1 MSTISR
7 VLAREVLDSRGTPT
21 IEVDVILADGALGR
35 ALVPSGASTGS
46 NEALE
51 LRDGDSRYGG
61 LGVMKAVANVHRE
74 IAPAIVGL
82 PALEQ
87 QSVDETLIRLD
98 GTPDKSRLGGNAMVG
113 VSIATARAAAA
124 SRRVPL
130 YRYLSGGEPLTLP
143 VPMFNILNG
152 GRHAEDSTDFQEFM
166 VVPAGFDTFREALRA
181 GAEVYQSMK
190 RLMRERGFGTTVGD
204 EGGFAPGGITNRDAV
219 GLVTDAIEGAGY
231 IPGEHC
237 FVALDVA
244 ASEFVQDDGTYR
256 LQSEGITLTS
266 EGLIDTYEAWLSD
279 YPIISIEDGM
289 GEADWNGWKA
299 MTGRL
304 GDRVSL
310 VGDDLY
316 TTNPALIRRGIE
328 TGASNSVLIKLN
340 QIGTV
345 TETLEAIRIS
355 RQTGW
360 GTIISHRSG
369 ETEDTTV
376 ADLAVGTAAGQIKA
390 GAPARGER
398 TAKYNRLLRIEEE
411 LGDGAQFAGR
421 SVYSRLTNPQ

>member
-1 MSTISR
+1 VSTISR

-21 IEVDVILADGALGR
+21 VEVDVILADGALGR

-328 TGASNSVLIKLN
+328 KGASNSVLIKLN

>member
-328 TGASNSVLIKLN
+328 KGASNSVLIKLN

>member
-1 MSTISR
+1 LSTISR

-21 IEVDVILADGALGR
+21 VEVDVILADGAIGR

-51 LRDGDSRYGG
+51 LRDGDARFGG
-61 LGVMKAVANVHRE
+61 LGVMKAIANVHRE

-82 PALEQ
+82 SALEQ

-98 GTPDKSRLGGNAMVG
+98 GTLDKSRLGGNAMVG

-124 SRRVPL
+124 SSRVPL
-130 YRYLSGGEPLTLP
+130 YRYLSDGEPLTLP

-244 ASEFVQDDGTYR
+244 ASEFVQDDGTYL
-256 LQSEGITLTS
+256 LQSEGLTLTS

-289 GEADWNGWKA
+289 GEADWDGWTA
-299 MTGRL
+299 MTERL
-304 GDRVSL
+304 GYRVSL

-355 RQTGW
+355 SQTGW

-411 LGDGAQFAGR
+411 LGTGAEFAGR
-421 SVYSRLTNPQ
+421 SVYSRLANSH

>member
-21 IEVDVILADGALGR
+21 VEVDVILADGALGR

-51 LRDGDSRYGG
+51 LRDGDARFGG

-82 PALEQ
+82 SALEQ

-124 SRRVPL
+124 STRVPL
-130 YRYLSGGEPLTLP
+130 YRYLSDGEPLTLP

-244 ASEFVQDDGTYR
+244 ASEFVQDDGTYL
-256 LQSEGITLTS
+256 LQSEGLTITS

-289 GEADWNGWKA
+289 GEADWDGWTA
-299 MTGRL
+299 MTERL

-411 LGDGAQFAGR
+411 LGTGAEFAGR
-421 SVYSRLTNPQ
+421 SVYSRLANSH

>member
-1 MSTISR
+1 
-7 VLAREVLDSRGTPT
+7 LAREVLDSRGTPT
-21 IEVDVILADGALGR
+21 VEVDVILADGAIGR

-51 LRDGDSRYGG
+51 LRDGDARFGG
-61 LGVMKAVANVHRE
+61 LGVMKAIANVHRE

-82 PALEQ
+82 SALEQ

-98 GTPDKSRLGGNAMVG
+98 GTLDKSRLGGNAMVG

-124 SRRVPL
+124 SSRVPL

-190 RLMRERGFGTTVGD
+190 RLMRERGFRTTVGD
-204 EGGFAPGGITNRDAV
+204 EGGFASGGITNRDAV

-244 ASEFVQDDGTYR
+244 ASEFVQDDGTYL
-256 LQSEGITLTS
+256 LQSEGLTLTS

-289 GEADWNGWKA
+289 GEADWDGWTA
-299 MTGRL
+299 MTERL
-304 GDRVSL
+304 GYRVSL

-355 RQTGW
+355 SQTGW

-411 LGDGAQFAGR
+411 LGTGAEFAGR
-421 SVYSRLTNPQ
+421 SVYSRLANSH

>member
-21 IEVDVILADGALGR
+21 VEVDVILADGALGR

-51 LRDGDSRYGG
+51 LRDGDARFGG
-61 LGVMKAVANVHRE
+61 FGVMKAVANVHRE

-130 YRYLSGGEPLTLP
+130 YRYLSVGEPLTLP

-219 GLVTDAIEGAGY
+219 GLVIDAIKGAGY

-244 ASEFVQDDGTYR
+244 ASEFIQDDGTYL
-256 LQSEGITLTS
+256 LQSEGLTLTS
-266 EGLIDTYEAWLSD
+266 QELIDTYEAWLSD
-279 YPIISIEDGM
+279 HPIISIEDGM
-289 GEADWNGWKA
+289 GEADWDGWMA

-304 GDRVSL
+304 GDRISL

-328 TGASNSVLIKLN
+328 TEASNSVLIKLN

-355 RQTGW
+355 RQNGW

-411 LGDGAQFAGR
+411 LGAGAEFAGR
-421 SVYSRLTNPQ
+421 SVYSRLAKPQ

>member
-21 IEVDVILADGALGR
+21 VEVDVILADGALGR

-328 TGASNSVLIKLN
+328 KGASNSVLIKLN

>member
-1 MSTISR
+1 VSTISR
-7 VLAREVLDSRGTPT
+7 VIAREVLDSRGTPT
-21 IEVDVILADGALGR
+21 VEVDVILADGALGR

-51 LRDGDSRYGG
+51 LRDGDARFGG
-61 LGVMKAVANVHRE
+61 LGVMKAVENVHRE

-130 YRYLSGGEPLTLP
+130 YRYLSDGEPLTLP

-204 EGGFAPGGITNRDAV
+204 EGGFAPGGITNREAV

-244 ASEFVQDDGTYR
+244 ASEFVQDDGTYS
-256 LQSEGITLTS
+256 LQSEALSLTT

-289 GEADWNGWKA
+289 GEADWDGWTA
-299 MTGRL
+299 MTERL

-355 RQTGW
+355 RETGW

-411 LGDGAQFAGR
+411 LGAGAEFAGR
-421 SVYSRLTNPQ
+421 GVYSRLANQQ

>member
-1 MSTISR
+1 LSTISR

-21 IEVDVILADGALGR
+21 VEVDVILADGALGR

-51 LRDGDSRYGG
+51 LRDGDARFGG
-61 LGVMKAVANVHRE
+61 LGVMKAIANVHRE

-82 PALEQ
+82 SALEQ

-98 GTPDKSRLGGNAMVG
+98 GTLDKSRLGGNAMVG

-124 SRRVPL
+124 SSRVPL
-130 YRYLSGGEPLTLP
+130 YRYLSDGEPLTLP

-244 ASEFVQDDGTYR
+244 ASEFVQDDGTYL
-256 LQSEGITLTS
+256 LQSEGLTLTS

-289 GEADWNGWKA
+289 GEADWDGWTA
-299 MTGRL
+299 MTERL
-304 GDRVSL
+304 GYRVSL

-355 RQTGW
+355 SQTGW

-411 LGDGAQFAGR
+411 LGTGAEFAGR
-421 SVYSRLTNPQ
+421 SVYSRLANSH

>member
-21 IEVDVILADGALGR
+21 VEVDVILADGALGR

-51 LRDGDSRYGG
+51 LRDGDARFGG

-82 PALEQ
+82 SALEQ
-87 QSVDETLIRLD
+87 QSVDETLICLD

-124 SRRVPL
+124 SSRVPL
-130 YRYLSGGEPLTLP
+130 YRYLSDDEPLTLP

-244 ASEFVQDDGTYR
+244 ASEFVQDDGTYL
-256 LQSEGITLTS
+256 LQSEGLAITS

-289 GEADWNGWKA
+289 GEADWDGWTA
-299 MTGRL
+299 MTERL

-328 TGASNSVLIKLN
+328 IGASNSVLIKLN

-411 LGDGAQFAGR
+411 LGTGAEFAGR
-421 SVYSRLTNPQ
+421 SVYSRLANSH

>member
-21 IEVDVILADGALGR
+21 VEVDVVLADGALGR

-51 LRDGDSRYGG
+51 LRDGDTRFGG

-82 PALEQ
+82 PALDQ
-87 QSVDETLIRLD
+87 QSVDETMIRLD

-130 YRYLSGGEPLTLP
+130 YRYLSAGEPLTLP

-190 RLMRERGFGTTVGD
+190 CLMRERGFGTTVGD

-219 GLVTDAIEGAGY
+219 ELVTDAIEGAGY

-244 ASEFVQDDGTYR
+244 ASEFVQDDGTYLLR
-256 LQSEGITLTS
+256 SEGLTLTS

-289 GEADWNGWKA
+289 GEADWNGWTA
-299 MTGRL
+299 MTKRL
-304 GDRVSL
+304 GERVSL

-328 TGASNSVLIKLN
+328 TEASNSVLIKLN

-345 TETLEAIRIS
+345 TETLEAIQIS

-411 LGDGAQFAGR
+411 LGAGAEFAGR
-421 SVYSRLTNPQ
+421 SVYSRLANPQ

>member
-1 MSTISR
+1 VSTISR

-21 IEVDVILADGALGR
+21 VEVDVVLADGALGR

-51 LRDGDSRYGG
+51 LRDGDTRFGG

-82 PALEQ
+82 PALDQ
-87 QSVDETLIRLD
+87 QSVDETMIRLD

-130 YRYLSGGEPLTLP
+130 YRYLSAGEPLTLP

-244 ASEFVQDDGTYR
+244 ASEFVQDDGTYLLR
-256 LQSEGITLTS
+256 SEGLTLTS

-289 GEADWNGWKA
+289 GEADWNGWTA
-299 MTGRL
+299 MTKRL
-304 GDRVSL
+304 GERVSL

-328 TGASNSVLIKLN
+328 TEASNSVLIKLN

-345 TETLEAIRIS
+345 TETLEAIQIS

-411 LGDGAQFAGR
+411 LGAGAEFAGR
-421 SVYSRLTNPQ
+421 SAYSRLANPQ

>member
-21 IEVDVILADGALGR
+21 VEVDVILADGAIGR

-51 LRDGDSRYGG
+51 LRDGDARFGG
-61 LGVMKAVANVHRE
+61 LGVMKAIANVHRE

-82 PALEQ
+82 SALEQ

-98 GTPDKSRLGGNAMVG
+98 GTLDKSRLGGNAMVG

-124 SRRVPL
+124 SSRVPL
-130 YRYLSGGEPLTLP
+130 YRYLSDGEPLTLP

-244 ASEFVQDDGTYR
+244 ASEFVQDDGTYL
-256 LQSEGITLTS
+256 LQSEGLTLTS

-289 GEADWNGWKA
+289 GEADWDGWTA
-299 MTGRL
+299 MTERL
-304 GDRVSL
+304 GYRVSL

-355 RQTGW
+355 SQTGW

-411 LGDGAQFAGR
+411 LGTGAEFAGR
-421 SVYSRLTNPQ
+421 SVYSRLANSH

>member
-21 IEVDVILADGALGR
+21 VEVDVILADGALGR

-130 YRYLSGGEPLTLP
+130 YSYLSAGEPLTLP

-166 VVPAGFDTFREALRA
+166 VVPAGFDTLREALRA

-256 LQSEGITLTS
+256 MQSEGLTLTS

-289 GEADWNGWKA
+289 GEADWNGWKV

-304 GDRVSL
+304 GDKISL

-355 RQTGW
+355 RQAGW
-360 GTIISHRSG
+360 GTVISHRSG

-411 LGDGAQFAGR
+411 LGAEAEFAGR
-421 SVYSRLTNPQ
+421 SVYSRLTNP

>member
-21 IEVDVILADGALGR
+21 VEVDVILADGALGR

-51 LRDGDSRYGG
+51 LRDGDARFGG

-124 SRRVPL
+124 SRCVPL
-130 YRYLSGGEPLTLP
+130 YRYLSVDEPLTLP

-219 GLVTDAIEGAGY
+219 GLVIDAIEGAGY

-244 ASEFVQDDGTYR
+244 ASEFIQDDGAYL
-256 LQSEGITLTS
+256 LQSEGLTLTS
-266 EGLIDTYEAWLSD
+266 QELIDTYEAWLSD
-279 YPIISIEDGM
+279 HPIISIEDGM
-289 GEADWNGWKA
+289 GEADWDGWTA

-304 GDRVSL
+304 GDRISL

-328 TGASNSVLIKLN
+328 TNASNSVLIKLN

-355 RQTGW
+355 RQNGW

-411 LGDGAQFAGR
+411 LGAGAEFAGR
-421 SVYSRLTNPQ
+421 SVYSRLANPQ

>member
-1 MSTISR
+1 VSTISR

-328 TGASNSVLIKLN
+328 KGASNSVLIKLN

>member
-21 IEVDVILADGALGR
+21 VEVDVILADGALGR

>member
-1 MSTISR
+1 VSTISR

-21 IEVDVILADGALGR
+21 VEVDVVLADGALGR

-51 LRDGDSRYGG
+51 LRDGDTRFGG

-82 PALEQ
+82 PALDQ
-87 QSVDETLIRLD
+87 QSVDETMIRLD

-130 YRYLSGGEPLTLP
+130 YRYLSAGEPLTLP

-190 RLMRERGFGTTVGD
+190 CLMRERGFGTTVGD

-219 GLVTDAIEGAGY
+219 ELVTDAIEGAGY

-244 ASEFVQDDGTYR
+244 ASEFVQDDGTYLLR
-256 LQSEGITLTS
+256 SEGLTLTS

-289 GEADWNGWKA
+289 GEADWNGWTA
-299 MTGRL
+299 MTKRL
-304 GDRVSL
+304 GERVSL

-328 TGASNSVLIKLN
+328 TEASNSVLIKLN

-345 TETLEAIRIS
+345 TETLEAIQIS

-411 LGDGAQFAGR
+411 LGAGAEFAGR
-421 SVYSRLTNPQ
+421 SVYSRLANPQ

>member
-21 IEVDVILADGALGR
+21 VEVDVILADGALGR

-130 YRYLSGGEPLTLP
+130 YRYLSGGEPLMLP

-328 TGASNSVLIKLN
+328 KGASNSVLIKLN

>member
-21 IEVDVILADGALGR
+21 VEVDVILADGAIGR

-51 LRDGDSRYGG
+51 LRDGDARFGG
-61 LGVMKAVANVHRE
+61 LGVMKAIANVHRE

-82 PALEQ
+82 SALEQ

-124 SRRVPL
+124 SSRVPL
-130 YRYLSGGEPLTLP
+130 YRYLSDGEPLTLP

-244 ASEFVQDDGTYR
+244 ASEFVQDDGTYL
-256 LQSEGITLTS
+256 LQSEGLTLTS

-289 GEADWNGWKA
+289 GEADWDGWTA
-299 MTGRL
+299 MTERL
-304 GDRVSL
+304 GYRVSL

-355 RQTGW
+355 SQTGW

-411 LGDGAQFAGR
+411 LGTGAEFAGR
-421 SVYSRLTNPQ
+421 SVYSRLANSH

>member
-21 IEVDVILADGALGR
+21 VEVDVILADGALGR

-51 LRDGDSRYGG
+51 LRDGDARFGG

-124 SRRVPL
+124 SRCVPL
-130 YRYLSGGEPLTLP
+130 YRYLSVDEPLTLP

-166 VVPAGFDTFREALRA
+166 VVPTGFDTFREALRA

-219 GLVTDAIEGAGY
+219 GLVIDAIEGAGY

-244 ASEFVQDDGTYR
+244 ASEFIQDDGAYL
-256 LQSEGITLTS
+256 LQSEGLTLTS
-266 EGLIDTYEAWLSD
+266 QELIDTYEAWLSD
-279 YPIISIEDGM
+279 HPIISIEDGM
-289 GEADWNGWKA
+289 GEADWDGWTA

-304 GDRVSL
+304 GDRISL

-328 TGASNSVLIKLN
+328 TNASNSVLIKLN

-355 RQTGW
+355 RQNGW

-411 LGDGAQFAGR
+411 LGAGAEFAGR
-421 SVYSRLTNPQ
+421 SVYSRLANPQ

>member
-1 MSTISR
+1 VSTISR

-21 IEVDVILADGALGR
+21 VEVDVILADGALGR

>member
-1 MSTISR
+1 
-7 VLAREVLDSRGTPT
+7 
-21 IEVDVILADGALGR
+21 
-35 ALVPSGASTGS
+35 
-46 NEALE
+46 
-51 LRDGDSRYGG
+51 
-61 LGVMKAVANVHRE
+61 
-74 IAPAIVGL
+74 
-82 PALEQ
+82 
-87 QSVDETLIRLD
+87 
-98 GTPDKSRLGGNAMVG
+98 
-113 VSIATARAAAA
+113 
-124 SRRVPL
+124 
-130 YRYLSGGEPLTLP
+130 
-143 VPMFNILNG
+143 
-152 GRHAEDSTDFQEFM
+152 
-166 VVPAGFDTFREALRA
+166 
-181 GAEVYQSMK
+181 MK
-190 RLMRERGFGTTVGD
+190 RLMRERGFRTTVGD

-219 GLVTDAIEGAGY
+219 GLVIDAIEGAGY

-244 ASEFVQDDGTYR
+244 ASEFIQDDGTYL
-256 LQSEGITLTS
+256 LQSEGLTLTS
-266 EGLIDTYEAWLSD
+266 QELIDTYEALLSD
-279 YPIISIEDGM
+279 HPIISIEDGM
-289 GEADWNGWKA
+289 GEADWDGWTA

-304 GDRVSL
+304 GDRISL

-328 TGASNSVLIKLN
+328 TEASNSVLIKLN

-355 RQTGW
+355 RQNGW

-411 LGDGAQFAGR
+411 LGAGAEFAGR
-421 SVYSRLTNPQ
+421 SVYSRLANPQ

>member
-1 MSTISR
+1 LSTISR
-7 VLAREVLDSRGTPT
+7 VIAREVLDSRGSPT
-21 IEVDVILADGALGR
+21 VEVDVVLADGSLGR

-61 LGVMKAVANVHRE
+61 LGVMRAVKNVHRE

-87 QSVDETLIRLD
+87 QAIDDTMIRLD
-98 GTPDKSRLGGNAMVG
+98 GTPDKSRLGGNAMIG

-124 SRRVPL
+124 SRHVPL
-130 YRYLSGGEPLTLP
+130 YRYLSSGEPLTLP

-166 VVPAGFDTFREALRA
+166 VVPAGLGTFREALRA

-204 EGGFAPGGITNRDAV
+204 EGGFAPGGITNREAV

-256 LQSEGITLTS
+256 LQGEGLTLTS

-289 GEADWNGWKA
+289 GEADWDGWTA

-316 TTNPALIRRGIE
+316 TTNPALIRRGIKLE
-328 TGASNSVLIKLN
+328 ASNSVLIKLN

-345 TETLEAIRIS
+345 TETLEAIRIA

-411 LGDGAQFAGR
+411 LGDAAVYAGLG
-421 SVYSRLTNPQ
+421 VYETLAGPR

>member
-1 MSTISR
+1 LSTISR

-21 IEVDVILADGALGR
+21 VEVDVILADGAIGR

-51 LRDGDSRYGG
+51 LRDGDARFGG
-61 LGVMKAVANVHRE
+61 LGVMKAIANVHRE

-82 PALEQ
+82 SALEQ

-124 SRRVPL
+124 SSRVPL
-130 YRYLSGGEPLTLP
+130 YRYLSDGEPLTLP

-244 ASEFVQDDGTYR
+244 ASEFVQDDGTYL
-256 LQSEGITLTS
+256 LQSEGLTLTS

-289 GEADWNGWKA
+289 GEADWDGWTA
-299 MTGRL
+299 MTERL
-304 GDRVSL
+304 GYRVSL

-355 RQTGW
+355 SQTGW

-411 LGDGAQFAGR
+411 LGTGAEFAGR
-421 SVYSRLTNPQ
+421 SVYSRLANSH

>member
-1 MSTISR
+1 VSTISR

>member
-21 IEVDVILADGALGR
+21 VEVDVILADGALGR

-51 LRDGDSRYGG
+51 LRDGDARFGG

-124 SRRVPL
+124 SRCVPL
-130 YRYLSGGEPLTLP
+130 YRYLSVDEPLTLP

-219 GLVTDAIEGAGY
+219 GLVIDAIEGAGY

-244 ASEFVQDDGTYR
+244 ASEFIQDDGTYM
-256 LQSEGITLTS
+256 LQSEGLTLTS
-266 EGLIDTYEAWLSD
+266 QELIDTYEAWLSD
-279 YPIISIEDGM
+279 HPIISIEDGM
-289 GEADWNGWKA
+289 GEADWDGWTA

-304 GDRVSL
+304 GDRISL

-328 TGASNSVLIKLN
+328 TNASNSVLIKLN

-355 RQTGW
+355 RQNGW

-411 LGDGAQFAGR
+411 LGAGAEFAGR
-421 SVYSRLTNPQ
+421 SVYSRLANPQ

>member
-1 MSTISR
+1 
-7 VLAREVLDSRGTPT
+7 LAREVLDSRGSPT
-21 IEVDVILADGALGR
+21 VEVDVVLADGSLGR

-51 LRDGDSRYGG
+51 LRDGDHRFGG
-61 LGVMKAVANVHRE
+61 LGVMRAVNNVRRE

-87 QSVDETLIRLD
+87 QAIDETMIRLD
-98 GTPDKSRLGGNAMVG
+98 GTPDKSRLGGNAMIG
-113 VSIATARAAAA
+113 VSIATVRAAAA

-130 YRYLSGGEPLTLP
+130 YRYLSDGEPLTLP

-166 VVPAGFDTFREALRA
+166 VVPAGLGTFREALRA

-204 EGGFAPGGITNRDAV
+204 EGGFAPGGITNREAV

-256 LQSEGITLTS
+256 LQSEARSLTS
-266 EGLIDTYEAWLSD
+266 EGLIDTYEAWLAD

-289 GEADWNGWKA
+289 GEADWDGWTA

-328 TGASNSVLIKLN
+328 VGASNSVLIKLN

-345 TETLEAIRIS
+345 TETLEAIRIA

-411 LGDGAQFAGR
+411 LGDAAVYAGLGAYETRAG
-421 SVYSRLTNPQ
+421 PK

>member
-1 MSTISR
+1 VSTISR

-21 IEVDVILADGALGR
+21 VEVDVILADGALGR

-130 YRYLSGGEPLTLP
+130 YRYLSGGEPLMLP

-328 TGASNSVLIKLN
+328 KGASNSVLIKLN